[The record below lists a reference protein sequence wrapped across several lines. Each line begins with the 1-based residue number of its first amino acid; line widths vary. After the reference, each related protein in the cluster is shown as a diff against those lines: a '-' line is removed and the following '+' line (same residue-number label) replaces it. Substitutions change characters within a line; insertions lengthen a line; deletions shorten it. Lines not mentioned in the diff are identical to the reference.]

1 MVWRSNAP
9 FWLTFERKSPFPPL
23 RIFGGCPTFSDSFGP
38 RLFRVAVAR
47 YIKDDVYS
55 MEYIITELKK
65 TRNDIKDLDYS
76 TIEKLI

>member
-1 MVWRSNAP
+1 MQYISCQRSGDKLP
-9 FWLTFERKSPFPPL
+9 KEVS
-23 RIFGGCPTFSDSFGP
+23 C
-38 RLFRVAVAR
+38 

-76 TIEKLI
+76 TIVKHI